1 MKGIT
6 RRGFVRIAGGATLE
20 NGRVAVNVSLGSLR
34 LGHYSASL
42 KKRFHVFGQSKL
54 HASFRLLGR
63 TRSKLL

>member
-1 MKGIT
+1 
-6 RRGFVRIAGGATLE
+6 
-20 NGRVAVNVSLGSLR
+20 VNVSLGSLR